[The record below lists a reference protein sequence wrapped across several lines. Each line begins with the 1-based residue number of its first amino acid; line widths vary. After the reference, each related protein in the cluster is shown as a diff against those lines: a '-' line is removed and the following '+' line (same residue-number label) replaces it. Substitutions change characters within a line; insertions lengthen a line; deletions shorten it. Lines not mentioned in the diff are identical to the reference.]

1 MAMAL
6 PLLSA
11 SRRWDVELLEG
22 GSEEEAEEDS
32 GPRLP
37 WGIRKTLLQEGASED
52 RPVTGDEVKIHFDV
66 RLLDG
71 TAIGSSKESGPF
83 EFVVNQRPRE
93 IIQGLEIAVQTM
105 KKGEV
110 AEFTI
115 APRFAYD
122 DLGSPPLVPPEATLV
137 FEIELLEWQNKLDV
151 LGDGRAIKT
160 IQQRGSGSTR
170 PRRGQDV
177 VVSLEVTSRKGE
189 ILQKRSATDHVV
201 GEKDFGSVSEI
212 LSEVL
217 QTMVAGERCK
227 VLLRRFAGDRI
238 VDSAHSGATVD
249 VLLERVYVTSDLL
262 PEQSGLLIKKLLS
275 DGIEDPP
282 RDADLVELRVDRVFT
297 GSQPTQTVL
306 LEPKVLSFSL
316 GSGDVCDA
324 LDFAA
329 AAMQVGEEAKIVC
342 RSPLNFSDVQLG
354 LASDLPEVT
363 LHVKLLSVRRESPG
377 LLLAEQCKDR
387 AAKAFKEGRYR
398 FALEVYRRLKVAF
411 HGDEAAKQFCNLCE
425 LNRAACF
432 LKIGRPHEARKA
444 CSCVLEQDPE
454 NQKARYRRAS
464 AEFQLS
470 NYPAAL
476 HDLHALL
483 KQQPA
488 NSEART
494 LADQVRKAQRAYSQ
508 EAKAAAARML
518 GERSDKTA
526 TQEGDS
532 EDGSESACVR
542 LRALARILL
551 PCLPSSRA
559 LKT

>member
-11 SRRWDVELLEG
+11 SRRWDVELLEANEPEDA
-22 GSEEEAEEDS
+22 SEDS

-37 WGIRKTLLQEGASED
+37 WGIRKTLLQEGTSED
-52 RPVTGDEVKIHFDV
+52 RPATGDEVRIHFDV

-71 TAIGSSKESGPF
+71 TAISSSSESGPF

-105 KKGEV
+105 TKGEV

-122 DLGSPPLVPPEATLV
+122 DLGSPPLVPPDATLV
-137 FEIELLEWQNKLDV
+137 FEIELLELQNKLDV

-160 IQQRGSGSTR
+160 VQQRGSGSTR

-177 VVSLEVTSRKGE
+177 VVSLEITSRKGE
-189 ILQKRSATDHVV
+189 VLQKTTATDHVV

-217 QTMVAGERCK
+217 QTMVAGERSK

-249 VLLERVYVTSDLL
+249 LLLERVYVTSDLL
-262 PEQSGLLIKKLLS
+262 PEQSGLLVKKLLS

-282 RDADLVELRVDRVFT
+282 RDADLVELRVDGAF
-297 GSQPTQTVL
+297 
-306 LEPKVLSFSL
+306 EPKVLSFAL

-329 AAMQVGEEAKIVC
+329 AAMHVGEEAKIVC
-342 RSPLNFSDVQLG
+342 RSPLNFSDAQLG
-354 LASDLPEVT
+354 LASDSLEVT
-363 LHVKLLSVRRESPG
+363 LQVKLLSVRRQSSASEDR
-377 LLLAEQCKDR
+377 LLLAEQCKSR

-398 FALEVYRRLKVAF
+398 FALEVYRRLKAAF
-411 HGDEAAKQFCNLCE
+411 DGEEAAKQFCNLCE

-432 LKIGRPHEARKA
+432 LKIGRPHEARRA
-444 CSCVLEQDPE
+444 CSYVLDQDPE
-454 NQKARYRRAS
+454 NEKARYRRAS

-470 NYPAAL
+470 NYSAAL

-483 KQQPA
+483 KQQPT

-494 LADQVRKAQRAYSQ
+494 LADQVRKAQRTYSQ

-518 GERSDKTA
+518 GDKSDKTA
-526 TQEGDS
+526 TQEGDG
-532 EDGSESACVR
+532 EDDSESACVR
-542 LRALARILL
+542 LRALARVLL
-551 PCLPSSRA
+551 PCLPSSSRA